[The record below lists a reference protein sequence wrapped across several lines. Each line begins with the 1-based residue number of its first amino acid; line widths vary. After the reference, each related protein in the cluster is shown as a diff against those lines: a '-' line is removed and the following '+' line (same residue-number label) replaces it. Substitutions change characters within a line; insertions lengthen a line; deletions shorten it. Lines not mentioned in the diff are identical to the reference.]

1 MVRDTSTDALSKI
14 FQKCQ
19 LGCRAFVSEVIGV
32 WSAIAARLQPLL
44 DDHATPDHHCQN
56 IVRVAVA
63 FDESA

>member
-1 MVRDTSTDALSKI
+1 MVPGTSTDALSKMLRKW
-14 FQKCQ
+14 QP
-19 LGCRAFVSEVIGV
+19 GCRAFVREVMRV
-32 WSAIAARLQPLL
+32 RLAIAARLQPLL